1 MNNYEEVYNKLRE
14 TYSDAEI
21 AEGYMIPETLTD
33 EEAQV
38 EAEAFRKMR
47 FEMLSKRTDEQ
58 RMLSEVTRLRIK
70 INEYLKEGVFL
81 ESKSFGNILDEYIR
95 ILNRSRKVFAEEI
108 DLHYT
113 KLSRII
119 NGKEVPSI
127 SLIYRLEQH
136 TAELI
141 PAIYWWKLLT
151 RQQEQ
156 AIQADKEQRK
166 IEQKRVKN
174 KLRLGM

>member
-1 MNNYEEVYNKLRE
+1 MNNYEETYKKLRE

-21 AEGYMIPETLTD
+21 AEGFMIPETVTD
-33 EEAQV
+33 QEAQID
-38 EAEAFRKMR
+38 AEAFRKMR

-70 INEYLKEGVFL
+70 INEYLKEGIFL
-81 ESKSFGNILDEYIR
+81 ESQSFGKILDEYIR
-95 ILNRSRKVFAEEI
+95 ILNRSKKAFAEEI

-119 NGKEVPSI
+119 NGKEAPSI

-136 TAELI
+136 TSELI
-141 PAIYWWKLLT
+141 PAICWWKLLVK
-151 RQQEQ
+151 QQEQ

-174 KLRLGM
+174 QLRLGM

>member
-1 MNNYEEVYNKLRE
+1 MNNYEEIYQKLRE
-14 TYSDAEI
+14 TYSDEEI
-21 AEGYMIPETLTD
+21 AEGFMIPETLTD
-33 EEAQV
+33 EEAQL
-38 EAEAFRKMR
+38 EAVAFRKMR
-47 FEMLSKRTDEQ
+47 FEMLSNRTDEQ

-81 ESKSFGNILDEYIR
+81 ENQSFGKILDEYIR

-156 AIQADKEQRK
+156 AIQVDKEQRK

-174 KLRLGM
+174 QLRIGM